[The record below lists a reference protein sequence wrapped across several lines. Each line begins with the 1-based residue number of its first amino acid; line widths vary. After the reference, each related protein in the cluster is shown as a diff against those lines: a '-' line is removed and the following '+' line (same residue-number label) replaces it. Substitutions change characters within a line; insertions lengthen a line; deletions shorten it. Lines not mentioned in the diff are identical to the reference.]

1 MPPPTRTKK
10 AAPRKKPP
18 AGEKKKAASKA
29 GKKVAGAAAR
39 KKPTKARRAV
49 KLFRFAPPPRPEP
62 RPAGPPSLAWAC
74 AGRLPSRCASVGLR
88 VAPPLEV
95 EWRVRLSAPPV
106 CPPVVSADGV
116 VYVADRDGRLHALDA
131 REGHPLFSRRTDPI
145 RESSPVWPLVAQGL
159 VPRDRVPVSSS
170 PVVFEWHLLFGDDE
184 GLFYCLRRGEA
195 EVIWRKA
202 APLGMGARQGGAYQ
216 APLVSGEAVITAD
229 AEGNLYA
236 GSARNGTT
244 LFKRYLRGRPA
255 APPALAHPRV
265 VVATTPLYPGEP
277 SVLHALHVD
286 TGERSWHRDLPGAPG
301 PALATTREH
310 AVVGG
315 AFGLRAHAVK
325 DGALAWAAE
334 TPPVVGPL
342 AHDGRTVVAPVA
354 GGGLVGVDAAT
365 GARRWTDGGR
375 GASPVA
381 AGGGPAIA
389 GDVVWTA
396 AEAGLVAWDL
406 ATGKALGRVRVPELV
421 GGPVL
426 FGDRRV
432 LVATTRGEVLCLRP
446 ERGG

>member
-1 MPPPTRTKK
+1 MPTAR
-10 AAPRKKPP
+10 PRKKPAP
-18 AGEKKKAASKA
+18 KKARAGKKPTTKKKAPAA
-29 GKKVAGAAAR
+29 AAAR
-39 KKPTKARRAV
+39 PAAKKKARRAV

-62 RPAGPPSLAWAC
+62 RPAGPPLLAWAC
-74 AGRLPSRCASVGLR
+74 AGRLPSRCASVGRR

-95 EWRVRLSAPPV
+95 AWRVRLSAPPV
-106 CPPVVSADGV
+106 CPPVVSGDGV
-116 VYVADRDGRLHALDA
+116 IYLADRDGRLHALDA
-131 REGHPLFSRRTDPI
+131 REGHPLFSRRTDAI

-184 GLFYCLRRGEA
+184 GIFYCLRRGEA
-195 EVIWRKA
+195 EVIWRKS

-216 APLVSGEAVITAD
+216 APLVAGEAVITVD

-255 APPALAHPRV
+255 APPALAHRLV
-265 VVATTPLYPGEP
+265 VVTTTPLYPGEP
-277 SVLHALHVD
+277 SVLHALHVE

-310 AVVGG
+310 VLVGG

-325 DGALAWAAE
+325 DGALAWAADVPQV
-334 TPPVVGPL
+334 TGPL
-342 AHDGRTVVAPVA
+342 AHDGATVVAPVA

-365 GARRWTDGGR
+365 GARRWTGGGR
-375 GASPVA
+375 AAAPVLAGA
-381 AGGGPAIA
+381 GPAIA

-396 AEAGLVAWDL
+396 AEAGLVAWEL
-406 ATGKALGRVRVPELV
+406 ATGKALGRVRVPEAV

-426 FGDRRV
+426 FGEGRV
-432 LVATTRGEVLCLRP
+432 LVATSRGELLCLRP
-446 ERGG
+446 SGGGA